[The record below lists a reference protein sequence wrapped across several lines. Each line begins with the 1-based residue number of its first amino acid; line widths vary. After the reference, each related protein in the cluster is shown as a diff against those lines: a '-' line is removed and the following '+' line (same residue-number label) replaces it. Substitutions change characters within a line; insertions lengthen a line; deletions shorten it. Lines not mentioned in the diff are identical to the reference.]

1 MYFARKHK
9 YKSRREK
16 NRDVWRKVKVG
27 TLVILIALI
36 VFAIKNRVYIK
47 DYFFTE
53 Y

>member
-16 NRDVWRKVKVG
+16 NADVWRKVKMG
-27 TLVILIALI
+27 AVIFLIFFTVWL
-36 VFAIKNRVYIK
+36 IKNRTYIK